1 MVLNFCILCFYS
13 KPHERIRAVAVETN
27 PNLRAG
33 TMYGG
38 VIYKGQASFYGHNS
52 EKRLHSVQNGIHS
65 YIPSKTPYFP
75 DRGLTSKPYTYSG
88 SYHSSYLYY

>member
-1 MVLNFCILCFYS
+1 MVLNFGILCFNR
-13 KPHERIRAVAVETN
+13 KPHKRIRAVAVETN
-27 PNLRAG
+27 PNLCAG

-52 EKRLHSVQNGIHS
+52 EKRLHRVQNGI
-65 YIPSKTPYFP
+65 YRNIPSKTPYFP
-75 DRGLTSKPYTYSG
+75 DRGLASKPYTCSG